1 MKSSNTR
8 DVFSAIDPSLGYLY
22 QIRYSLYRLLEAD
35 EEEEISIEWVDD
47 IAIEKDGSINE
58 QLQLKHHLRG
68 KASLTDSSP
77 DLWKT
82 IRVWSE
88 GIKKGSINPSTTRLL
103 LITTTAAPA
112 GSIAFLLKD
121 TQPER
126 GVKTA
131 LQRLMDI
138 ASSSG
143 NVSLKDSF
151 DAFKSLSSPKKRML
165 VDSIIVIDNVPIIT
179 DLEKVIK
186 KKLDLSIRKEHL
198 DLFYERLE
206 GWWFNKI
213 IRHFI
218 EPNKTSIKRFEL
230 QSKIRD
236 IAEQFEE
243 DALPIDFLD
252 VEPSEAPDAAN
263 DERLFVLQ
271 LRIIAL
277 NNKLIEKAIRDYY
290 KAFEQRSRWTRE
302 NLIIDE
308 ELEEY
313 EKKLVDEWER
323 FFYSAIDVKIDNAIK
338 DVEHQK
344 TGQRIFNWMNTVAQ
358 IRLRPKVSEPYV
370 MRGSYHMLANQV
382 PPKVGWHPR
391 FVERLQEILPLAKEQ

>member
-1 MKSSNTR
+1 
-8 DVFSAIDPSLGYLY
+8 
-22 QIRYSLYRLLEAD
+22 
-35 EEEEISIEWVDD
+35 
-47 IAIEKDGSINE
+47 
-58 QLQLKHHLRG
+58 
-68 KASLTDSSP
+68 
-77 DLWKT
+77 
-82 IRVWSE
+82 
-88 GIKKGSINPSTTRLL
+88 
-103 LITTTAAPA
+103 
-112 GSIAFLLKD
+112 
-121 TQPER
+121 
-126 GVKTA
+126 
-131 LQRLMDI
+131 MDI
-138 ASSSG
+138 ATSSG
-143 NVSLKDSF
+143 NASLKDSF

-206 GWWFNKI
+206 GWWFDKI

-218 EPNKTSIKRFEL
+218 EPNKTPIKRFEL

-252 VEPSEAPDAAN
+252 AEPLEAPDAAN

-313 EKKLVDEWER
+313 KR
-323 FFYSAIDVKIDNAIK
+323 
-338 DVEHQK
+338 
-344 TGQRIFNWMNTVAQ
+344 NWSMNGSGSSMR
-358 IRLRPKVSEPYV
+358 RL
-370 MRGSYHMLANQV
+370 M
-382 PPKVGWHPR
+382 
-391 FVERLQEILPLAKEQ
+391 